1 MGNIVKKTS
10 YENPKK
16 KEKLLK
22 TADNSKK
29 SPGTKPGLSSPKS
42 VAAWFGRLTNL
53 SGVLSSNYTPFLNF
67 LLHQR
72 TIGEQT
78 HTEE

>member
-10 YENPKK
+10 CENPKK

-22 TADNSKK
+22 TADNSNRKAPALSRGK
-29 SPGTKPGLSSPKS
+29 FLDPSISPLR
-42 VAAWFGRLTNL
+42 AALR
-53 SGVLSSNYTPFLNF
+53 NYTPFLNF